1 MSQFPWKPIR
11 IGDLDREL
19 DQAFDEF
26 IHIPW
31 GLNPSPPA
39 WQPEID
45 LYETEDRYVVEA
57 DLPGVRAE
65 EVSIHV
71 EEHALIISGTRHS
84 TRMEQSAQGLRLERR
99 MGSFFRRFPL
109 EHAVDPE
116 RVEHTFQEGTLTL
129 RIPKTKSAKPQ

>member
-31 GLNPSPPA
+31 GLSPSAPA

-45 LYETEDRYVVEA
+45 LYETADSYVVEA

-71 EEHALIISGTRHS
+71 EKHAIIISGTRHS
-84 TRMEQSAQGLRLERR
+84 ARVEESAQGIRLERR
-99 MGSFFRRFPL
+99 KGSFFRRFAL
-109 EHAVDPE
+109 EHAVDPG
-116 RVEHTFQEGTLTL
+116 RVERTIQEGTLTL
-129 RIPKTKSAKPQ
+129 RLSKQNPAKPQ